1 MREPS
6 APAIETHDLHMH
18 YGAGRTEVR
27 ALDGVDLVVEAGEMV
42 AIMGPSGSG
51 KSTLLHL
58 VGALES
64 PTSGTIAVG
73 GVHYEGMDD
82 RALTD
87 LRRDHI
93 GFVFQFFNLLP
104 SLTAE
109 ENVTLPA
116 VIARRHDPEIRE
128 RARALIERVGLGDR
142 ISHVPAELSGGQ
154 QQRVSIA
161 RALLLSP
168 DLILADEPTGNL
180 DTKSGREV
188 LRVLRELNQ
197 DEGHTIVMVTHDAA
211 AAATADRVIFLR
223 DGKLAGEIQGGSA
236 RRAADYLASLQSEDE
251 RDAALV

>member
-1 MREPS
+1 
-6 APAIETHDLHMH
+6 MH

-27 ALDGVDLVVEAGEMV
+27 ALDGVDLTIEEGEMV

-51 KSTLLHL
+51 KSTLLHV

-73 GVHYEGMDD
+73 GLRYDGLND
-82 RALTD
+82 RELTE

-116 VIARRHDPEIRE
+116 VIAKRHDAAIRT
-128 RARALIERVGLGDR
+128 RARALIDRVGLSDR
-142 ISHVPAELSGGQ
+142 MDHLPGELSGGQ

-161 RALLLSP
+161 RAILLAPELV
-168 DLILADEPTGNL
+168 LADEPTGNL
-180 DTKSGREV
+180 DSKSGREV
-188 LRVLRELNQ
+188 LCVLRELNEE
-197 DEGHTIVMVTHDAA
+197 EGHTIVMVTHDAA

-223 DGKLAGEIQGGSA
+223 DGKLAGEVEGGST
-236 RRAADYLASLQSEDE
+236 RRAAEFLASLQSEGE
-251 RDAALV
+251 RKPIAA